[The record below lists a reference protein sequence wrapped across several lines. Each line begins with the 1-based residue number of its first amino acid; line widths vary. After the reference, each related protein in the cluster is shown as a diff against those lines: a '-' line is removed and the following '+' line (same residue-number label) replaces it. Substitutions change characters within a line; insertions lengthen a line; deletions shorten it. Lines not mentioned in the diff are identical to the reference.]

1 MHITEGKRVYH
12 DQLSQK
18 CKLALKENCTGPISS
33 RPLIFRR
40 PSSKDL
46 CNNYDSLDSSPIKS
60 Q

>member
-33 RPLIFRR
+33 GPLIFRR
-40 PSSKDL
+40 PSSKGL
-46 CNNYDSLDSSPIKS
+46 CNNYDSLDA
-60 Q
+60 